1 MCKCMHVFIAEHV
14 WLNGKL
20 ASSCSFLCSALGS
33 STTMPSSPPTTSSPP
48 FVGERILFSNVAR
61 LGFAAG
67 HDSPALKI
75 EETSAACG
83 ASGISLV

>member
-1 MCKCMHVFIAEHV
+1 
-14 WLNGKL
+14 
-20 ASSCSFLCSALGS
+20 
-33 STTMPSSPPTTSSPP
+33 MPSSPPTSSSPP